1 MYDAGRVHARL
12 RRRRRH
18 SREVRGQRAQR
29 HLALTVVPTVDVPRQ
44 RRQRTWHGQRVARRR
59 PPDRRARSAWAEASV
74 TGPPWG
80 RPAAAVASGLAVTAA
95 SAVVLGDYPL
105 SGAVPWITPILVPL
119 LIGAAMTL
127 IDRLHA
133 PGLWMLTGPLAAL
146 GVLWGRASP
155 PDGVSTRGR
164 RHGGRSQL
172 SHCCGPRPGVGPSA
186 IGPAYPRALNRTPP
200 APLKAARVCS
210 EIGSCW
216 PGEMLVCHFTDRQS

>member
-1 MYDAGRVHARL
+1 M
-12 RRRRRH
+12 
-18 SREVRGQRAQR
+18 
-29 HLALTVVPTVDVPRQ
+29 
-44 RRQRTWHGQRVARRR
+44 
-59 PPDRRARSAWAEASV
+59 

-146 GVLWGRASP
+146 GVLWGARIATGWGLDPWPTSWW
-155 PDGVSTRGR
+155 
-164 RHGGRSQL
+164 
-172 SHCCGPRPGVGPSA
+172 
-186 IGPAYPRALNRTPP
+186 ALAAVALLWPP
-200 APLKAARVCS
+200 AWGGAIRHRARLSAGSEPNAARAI
-210 EIGSCW
+210 EG
-216 PGEMLVCHFTDRQS
+216 R